1 MKRTLDPS
9 ITVPQEIT
17 AESFALADWYDA
29 HPAVRRLWGIRET
42 GTLRVVVFV
51 PPTAGGDADPVWR
64 SSRHAWAREL
74 HLLTGR
80 VIRLELVG
88 DCTLDDIELQAAS
101 VVVANLYW
109 RDATLVPPHVA
120 D

>member
-1 MKRTLDPS
+1 MKRTLDTS
-9 ITVPQEIT
+9 AGVPQEVT

-29 HPAVRRLWGIRET
+29 HPAVRRLWGIRES
-42 GTLRVVVFV
+42 GLLRVVVFV
-51 PPTAGGDADPVWR
+51 PPTTDADADAIWR
-64 SSRHAWAREL
+64 ASRQAWAREL
-74 HLLTGR
+74 HVMTGR

-88 DCTLDDIELQAAS
+88 DCTIDDIGLDTAS
-101 VVVANLYW
+101 IVVADLYW